1 MNFNFLKSLKI
12 PIIILFVFIISNILF
27 LNEKDFGKEKKM
39 TFLDKI
45 YYSFISFTTV
55 GFGDFYPVTKKGRII
70 SIIQNSVMVFLPLFL
85 MKDTKK
91 IISNLVILCIAFGL
105 HSFYILQEDSEFNI
119 IKKLYHTFIVH
130 TTIGYGDISPSSS
143 IGKVIN
149 IIHPLSVYIFNNM

>member
-1 MNFNFLKSLKI
+1 MNLNFLKSLKI
-12 PIIILFVFIISNILF
+12 PIIILSLLIISNLFF
-27 LNEKDFGKEKKM
+27 LNEKDFGKENKM
-39 TFLDKI
+39 SILDKI

-85 MKDTKK
+85 MKDMKK

-105 HSFYILQEDSEFNI
+105 HSFYILKESNEFNI

-143 IGKVIN
+143 IGKFIN
-149 IIHPLSVYIFNNM
+149 IIHPLSVYILNTI